1 MYETFEH
8 MADLGLQVRAADLGA
23 LFAEAGRGFLSIL
36 VENPSDVR
44 PQQRDIKLQ
53 IEGTDKDY
61 LFFDWL
67 NELLYRFEIDH
78 LLLAE
83 FDVTLDQHG
92 LRAIARGEPV
102 DPDRHHLAHEIK
114 AITYHQLEVRQVPD
128 GWQAVVIVDI

>member
-1 MYETFEH
+1 MYETFDH
-8 MADLGLQVRAADLGA
+8 TADLGLRVRAANLDA

-44 PQQRDIKLQ
+44 PQRDIKLQ

-83 FDVTLDQHG
+83 FDVTLDERG

-114 AITYHQLEVRQVPD
+114 AITYHQLEVKQVPD

>member
-8 MADLGLQVRAADLGA
+8 TADLGLRVTAANLDA

-36 VENPSDVR
+36 VENPGDVR
-44 PQQRDIKLQ
+44 PRRDIKLQ
-53 IEGTDKDY
+53 IEGTDRDY

-67 NELLYRFEIDH
+67 NELLYRFEIEH

-83 FDVTLDQHG
+83 FDVTLDKGG
-92 LRAIARGEPV
+92 LRATARGEPV
-102 DPDRHHLAHEIK
+102 DLDRHHLAHEIK
-114 AITYHQLEVRQVPD
+114 AITYHQLEVKQVPD

>member
-8 MADLGLQVRAADLGA
+8 TADLGLQVRAANLDA
-23 LFAEAGRGFLSIL
+23 LFAEAGRGFLAIL

-44 PQQRDIKLQ
+44 PRRDVKLQ
-53 IEGTDKDY
+53 VEGTDKDY

-83 FDVTLDQHG
+83 FDVTLDEGG

-114 AITYHQLEVRQVPD
+114 AITYHQLEVKHVPD
-128 GWQAVVIVDI
+128 GWQARVIVDI

>member
-8 MADLGLQVRAADLGA
+8 TADLGLRVRAADLDA

-44 PQQRDIKLQ
+44 PQRDIKLQ

-83 FDVTLDQHG
+83 FDVTLDERG

-114 AITYHQLEVRQVPD
+114 AITYHQLEVKQVPD

>member
-8 MADLGLQVRAADLGA
+8 TADLGLQVRAANLDA

-36 VENPSDVR
+36 IENPSDVR
-44 PQQRDIKLQ
+44 PRRDVKLQ
-53 IEGTDKDY
+53 VEGTDKDY

-83 FDVTLDQHG
+83 FDVTLDQRG

-102 DPDRHHLAHEIK
+102 DADRHSLAHEIK
-114 AITYHQLEVRQVPD
+114 AITYHQLEVKQVPD
-128 GWQAVVIVDI
+128 GWQARVIVDI